1 VTNRVIFLATDAEN
15 AVLVVVFVF
24 EEMKNQTKPYF
35 LSWDNL
41 EEK

>member
-24 EEMKNQTKPYF
+24 DEMKKPNQTVF
-35 LSWDNL
+35 